1 MDVDHENTMTLGIP
15 STIKA
20 GFELMGEVQWQLSH
34 VHELLGRKGI
44 DKAVDCIQLKAQ
56 GYSCT
61 TKCTSIRAG
70 DCGRRGLSCGARASR
85 WHAQAALVVG
95 PVTQARTASV
105 SSETQRSQA
114 HLAALCMAHKALDA
128 RTAGTQMGGIP
139 KWVIL
144 VVYFEIDE
152 DYFEKYI
159 DRTRGFCQLVR

>member
-1 MDVDHENTMTLGIP
+1 MREIKKALELDPALGIP

-144 VVYFEIDE
+144 VVYFEIDQ
-152 DYFEKYI
+152 DYFEKYRRRNFI
-159 DRTRGFCQLVR
+159 

>member
-1 MDVDHENTMTLGIP
+1 MP
-15 STIKA
+15 
-20 GFELMGEVQWQLSH
+20 
-34 VHELLGRKGI
+34 
-44 DKAVDCIQLKAQ
+44 
-56 GYSCT
+56 
-61 TKCTSIRAG
+61 
-70 DCGRRGLSCGARASR
+70 
-85 WHAQAALVVG
+85 VVG